1 MASLPSIPST
11 PISAAKAAVG
21 GPRKAV
27 TSSVSPD
34 PGAANV
40 RLGAAVSEETPI
52 MADYYRDGKLSES
65 GTYAVTPA
73 RFSDFSGTRASIRM
87 YSAGTPSGKPV
98 EDEKIIPP
106 YTKFIL
112 ESVQESHAERTQVV
126 ETFGDFYVFMFG
138 ERPPTYTFS
147 GVLINTRNANWVS
160 DFMYYYETH
169 LRGSQCLERQAKL
182 VLTYG
187 GRQVEGYMLN
197 IGHVTNAANEGAVTV
212 SFSIIV
218 TARNYLG
225 FSDDFGVTLGSDGSY
240 TTDASYAKLAKSA
253 RDAAEAG
260 AGTSDRAVSGSF
272 SKAKRALSMADLPQ
286 VSSTYSG
293 VDTSAFAGGGSV
305 A

>member
-1 MASLPSIPST
+1 MATLPSIPPTS
-11 PISAAKAAVG
+11 IANAKAAVG

-27 TSSVSPD
+27 TSSVTPD

-40 RLGAAVSEETPI
+40 RLGAAVSETTPI
-52 MADYYRDGKLSES
+52 MADYYREGKLSES
-65 GTYAVTPA
+65 GSYSIVPA
-73 RFSDFSGTRASIRM
+73 MSSDFAGTRASIRM
-87 YSAGTPSGKPV
+87 YSAGTPAGKPV
-98 EDEKIIPP
+98 EDEMIPP

-169 LRGSQCLERQAKL
+169 LRGSKCLERQAKL

-197 IGHVTNAANEGAVTV
+197 IGHVTNAANEGAVSL

-225 FSDDFGVTLGSDGSY
+225 FSNDFGVTMGTDGAY
-240 TTDASYAKLAKSA
+240 KTDASYEKLARSA
-253 RDAAEAG
+253 KEAAEAG
-260 AGTSDRAVSGSF
+260 AGTSDRAVSASF
-272 SKAKRALSMADLPQ
+272 SKAKGALSMSELPQ
-286 VSSTYSG
+286 ASSSYFG
-293 VDTSAFAGGGSV
+293 VDSIGSSGGGIV